1 VSAPAAGPAVRRPG
15 PDRSTAATRALPPLA
30 RYALGLGDDA
40 LVLAQRCAQWVTRA
54 PELEEDVALA
64 NIGLDLLGR
73 ARLLL
78 ALAGEVEGAGRDE
91 DDLAY
96 LRGERD
102 LLNVQL
108 AEIPNGDFAVSTA
121 RLLVA
126 ATAAHALYDA
136 LRGSTDERL
145 AAVAGKAVKEAA
157 YHLDHARSWVVR
169 LGDGTE
175 ESHRRV
181 QAGLDEVWPY
191 ASELFERDPLV
202 DRLVE
207 RGVAADPD
215 LLRPVWEATV
225 SDVLA
230 EATLEVPETTWRPT
244 GGRRGQHTGAF
255 GHLLAELQHLHR
267 SHPGASW

>member
-108 AEIPNGDFAVSTA
+108 VEIPNGDFAVSTA
-121 RLLVA
+121 RLLVDA
-126 ATAAHALYDA
+126 IAAHALYDA
-136 LRGSTDERL
+136 LRGSADDRL
-145 AAVAGKAVKEAA
+145 AAVGGKAVKEAA
-157 YHLDHARSWVVR
+157 YHVDHATAWVVR
-169 LGDGTE
+169 LGDGTDL
-175 ESHRRV
+175 SHARM
-181 QAGLDEVWPY
+181 QAGLDAVWPY
-191 ASELFERDPLV
+191 VEEVFAGEGLDPALV
-202 DRLVE
+202 AD
-207 RGVAADPD
+207 GVAVDPRT
-215 LLRPVWEATV
+215 LRGPCLERITAVV
-225 SDVLA
+225 A
-230 EATLEVPETTWRPT
+230 EATLRAPEPTWT
-244 GGRRGQHTGAF
+244 AGGGRYGVHTEHL
-255 GHLLAELQHLHR
+255 GHLLAEMQSLHR
-267 SHPGASW
+267 AHPGASW